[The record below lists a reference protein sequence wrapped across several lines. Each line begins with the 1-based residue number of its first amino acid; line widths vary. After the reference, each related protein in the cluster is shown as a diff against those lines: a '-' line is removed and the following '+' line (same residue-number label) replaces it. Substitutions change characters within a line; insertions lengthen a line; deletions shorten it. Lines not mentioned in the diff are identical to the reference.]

1 MEESSINHM
10 EGGWP
15 EHVKPEMIEHRNKF
29 IRQVSSRS
37 WGWRTELFVQTC
49 KEDMFKWTTA
59 RWGGGALEELDTCTQ
74 AHEEYGEGVEAEQH
88 DEH

>member
-1 MEESSINHM
+1 M

-29 IRQVSSRS
+29 IRQVRSRS
-37 WGWRTELFVQTC
+37 RGWRIELFVQTC

-59 RWGGGALEELDTCTQ
+59 R
-74 AHEEYGEGVEAEQH
+74 
-88 DEH
+88 